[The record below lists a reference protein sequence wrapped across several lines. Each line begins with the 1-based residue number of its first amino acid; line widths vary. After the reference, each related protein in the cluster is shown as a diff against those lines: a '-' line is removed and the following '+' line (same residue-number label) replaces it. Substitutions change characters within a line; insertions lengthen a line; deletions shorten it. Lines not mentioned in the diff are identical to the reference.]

1 MRNRRR
7 EQPLTLL
14 DLITTVSRLAR
25 SDQEAAA
32 VINHLLQT
40 SRIRFANGLP
50 GRELERLI
58 A

>member
-1 MRNRRR
+1 MRNHRRK
-7 EQPLTLL
+7 QPLTLL

-25 SDQEAAA
+25 SDREAAA

-50 GRELERLI
+50 SRQLERMM

>member
-7 EQPLTLL
+7 VQPLTLL

-25 SDQEAAA
+25 SDRETAA